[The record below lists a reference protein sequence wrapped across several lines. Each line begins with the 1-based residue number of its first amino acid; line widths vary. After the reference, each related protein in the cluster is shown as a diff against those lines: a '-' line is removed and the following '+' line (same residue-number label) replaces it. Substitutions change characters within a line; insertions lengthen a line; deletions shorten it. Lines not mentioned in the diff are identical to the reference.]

1 MALLMVRPTWPAPT
15 FVRTL
20 ITKRDRKGNALE
32 SKRVTFSKDSPVELT
47 DDELRLLG
55 SDLGNAVFEV
65 TLAEKK
71 RVRYLEPR
79 TQEADATAQAE

>member
-1 MALLMVRPTWPAPT
+1 MALLMVRPTWPTTT

-20 ITKRDRKGNALE
+20 IKRDRKGKPLE
-32 SKRVTFSKDSPVELT
+32 SKRVTFTKDSPVELT
-47 DDELRLLG
+47 DEELQLLG

-65 TLAEKK
+65 ALAEKK

-79 TQEADATAQAE
+79 TQEATATAQAE

>member
-20 ITKRDRKGNALE
+20 VKRDRKGKPLE

-47 DDELRLLG
+47 DEELQLLG

-65 TLAEKK
+65 TLAEKSECDTWNHGHRK
-71 RVRYLEPR
+71 RLRR
-79 TQEADATAQAE
+79 RRRSS

>member
-20 ITKRDRKGNALE
+20 VKRDRKGKPLE

-47 DDELRLLG
+47 DEELQLLG

-79 TQEADATAQAE
+79 TQEAAATAQAE

>member
-1 MALLMVRPTWPAPT
+1 MALLMVRPTWPTPT

-20 ITKRDRKGNALE
+20 IKRDRKGKLLE
-32 SKRVTFSKDSPVELT
+32 SKRVTFSKHSPVELT
-47 DDELRLLG
+47 DEELQLLG

-65 TLAEKK
+65 EIAEKK

-79 TQEADATAQAE
+79 TQEAAATAQAE

>member
-20 ITKRDRKGNALE
+20 VKRDRKGKPLE

-47 DDELRLLG
+47 DEELQLLG

-79 TQEADATAQAE
+79 TQEAAATAQEE